1 MRNLYGGKGKN
12 NWSLF
17 LLCFGVSDWR
27 LYRALSG
34 KSTLYAVDWL
44 WTGIRPQNPIILD
57 LSVIIIQFSIKMEI
71 TIASILGII
80 AAILIYKEFSTIISN
95 KSYRWC

>member
-17 LLCFGVSDWR
+17 LLLLGGIVIGGFIGQYLGKVPYMQWINYGQEFGF
-27 LYRALSG
+27 
-34 KSTLYAVDWL
+34 K
-44 WTGIRPQNPIILD
+44 NPIVLD
-57 LSVIIIQFSIKMEI
+57 LSLIYIQFSFKMEI

-80 AAILIYKEFSTIISN
+80 AAILIYKRI
-95 KSYRWC
+95 